1 MKKGGGSK
9 GNVKVVARVR
19 PQNELETKRGGKV
32 CVRLLGD
39 AEIHVVEDDNV
50 LKYTFD
56 RVFGP
61 ESSQRETFEYVAKPV
76 VTFGFRG
83 GIGRRT
89 AGEGD
94 NDNEE

>member
-19 PQNELETKRGGKV
+19 PHNELETKRGGKV

-50 LKYTFD
+50 LK
-56 RVFGP
+56 
-61 ESSQRETFEYVAKPV
+61 
-76 VTFGFRG
+76 
-83 GIGRRT
+83 
-89 AGEGD
+89 
-94 NDNEE
+94 